1 MPVRIVTDSACDLPE
16 AVVAELGIE
25 IVPLTIRFGSEEL
38 VDREE
43 LTNQAFWQ
51 RLATAPTLPETAAP
65 SAGAFAARFRA
76 LSDAGADGIVCVNLS
91 SRLSATMQA
100 AQVAAPSVADHC
112 RVEVVDSLTC
122 SMGLGNLCIAAA
134 KRAASKGARPRSG
147 MRTSVPSGSDVSA
160 CQPFPWLSCSSSASG
175 RW

>member
-51 RLATAPTLPETAAP
+51 RLATATTLPETAAP
-65 SAGAFAARFRA
+65 HPVVVMARF
-76 LSDAGADGIVCVNLS
+76 AGP
-91 SRLSATMQA
+91 Q
-100 AQVAAPSVADHC
+100 
-112 RVEVVDSLTC
+112 
-122 SMGLGNLCIAAA
+122 
-134 KRAASKGARPRSG
+134 RP
-147 MRTSVPSGSDVSA
+147 
-160 CQPFPWLSCSSSASG
+160 
-175 RW
+175 